1 MTHHLLHLTGAM
13 NREITMADTLTVKK
27 FISLLQECDLDKVLS
42 IYNIDTGARHYL
54 DISDIDFNIEGHVE
68 INISE

>member
-1 MTHHLLHLTGAM
+1 
-13 NREITMADTLTVKK
+13 MADTLTVKDLI
-27 FISLLQECDLDKVLS
+27 FLLQECDLDKVLS

-54 DISDIDFNIEGHVE
+54 NINDIDFNIEGHVE